1 MGSSCGGQSARFLTR
16 VSCTDTHETVDTGVD
31 NGDLNLHGQGLV
43 LTLLCRRCKEEAK
56 YFSTTQTRTQELSQT
71 STTGQ
76 QEASGGIEIGTELG
90 EGSNLTVLG
99 EVELERTSEL
109 LHDLTART
117 FNEYSGEMLHTTY
130 VWAAEPTRDTE
141 RPTLM
146 AGRTPR
152 KKSSASKKI

>member
-1 MGSSCGGQSARFLTR
+1 MSMTSFQLKLQRL
-16 VSCTDTHETVDTGVD
+16 
-31 NGDLNLHGQGLV
+31 
-43 LTLLCRRCKEEAK
+43 
-56 YFSTTQTRTQELSQT
+56 TQELGET
-71 STTGQ
+71 GTTRE
-76 QEASGGIEIGTELG
+76 QEASGGVEIGTKLG

-109 LHDLTART
+109 LHDLAVDEKWLTREKMYDYAQ
-117 FNEYSGEMLHTTY
+117 TY
-130 VWAAEPTRDTE
+130 VWAAEPTRETE

>member
-1 MGSSCGGQSARFLTR
+1 MVRSKMTATHTKELSKTGTTR
-16 VSCTDTHETVDTGVD
+16 E
-31 NGDLNLHGQGLV
+31 
-43 LTLLCRRCKEEAK
+43 EEA
-56 YFSTTQTRTQELSQT
+56 
-71 STTGQ
+71 G
-76 QEASGGIEIGTELG
+76 GGIEIGTELG
-90 EGSNLTVLG
+90 EGSDFTVLG

-109 LHDLTART
+109 LHDLAAQKVNNVPRSCDRV
-117 FNEYSGEMLHTTY
+117 NTY